1 MVIARGKSKG
11 FIAIVSLLIITTIAM
26 LFAMSMLKEGV
37 DNASLSLNSIFYEDA
52 RINAISC
59 AEDVFLRIRQEGQFS
74 RNLNYAL
81 SSGNSCSTTTIQWG
95 TPIQVKTGVITR
107 LATLDIM
114 GVSNG
119 FTRTFRY
126 ALNIYQFDVNYSD
139 GGLTHMNTIRINSL
153 EELGT

>member
-1 MVIARGKSKG
+1 MTRGKTKG

-26 LFAMSMLKEGV
+26 LFAMSMLQEGV

-59 AEDVFLRIRQEGQFS
+59 EEDVFLRIRQEEQFS

-81 SSGNSCSTTTIQWG
+81 SSGNSCSTTIQWFASQPLSQG
-95 TPIQVKTGVITR
+95 ITTR
-107 LATLDIM
+107 LATLDVT

-126 ALNIYQFDVNYSD
+126 GLKIYRFDVNHSD
-139 GGLTHMNTIRINSL
+139 GSLTHMNTIRVDSPQ
-153 EELGT
+153 ELGT